1 MAPRGLNVASLLVAG
16 ALLGG
21 GCAHRTVVQAPT
33 AVDAPARVELT
44 ATPFFPQTRYQCGPA
59 ALATVLAAQG
69 RDADPE
75 ALVAQVYLPARRG
88 SLQAEIVAAA
98 RSEGLLAVPIAP
110 SLDALLAEIAAGRPV
125 LVLQNLGLD
134 WLPRWHYAVA
144 IGYDLAAQQLI
155 LRSGTE
161 PRRLTRL
168 DVFKRTWDRS
178 GRWGI
183 VVVPPGEVPAS
194 ATPATYLEAVSAMEA
209 LGHADAARTG
219 YRAASGQWPDHAV
232 AWLGLG
238 NAEYALAQYD
248 EAEVAYRRA
257 LAIAPTEF
265 PAWNNLAYAL
275 AARRCTQLARESAQ
289 CAVRLAPENA
299 VPGQTLGEMDAL
311 IPHANEACRPLPPCP
326 AS

>member
-1 MAPRGLNVASLLVAG
+1 VIAGVLLAS
-16 ALLGG
+16 
-21 GCAHRTVVQAPT
+21 GCAHRTVVPAP
-33 AVDAPARVELT
+33 VGFDAPARVELSE
-44 ATPFFPQTRYQCGPA
+44 TPFFPQTRYQCGPA

-69 RDADPE
+69 RAADPD
-75 ALVAQVYLPARRG
+75 ALVDRVYLPARRG

-98 RSEGLLAVPIAP
+98 RGEGLLAVTVAP
-110 SLDALLAEIAAGRPV
+110 TLDALLAEIAAGRPV

-144 IGYDLAAQQLI
+144 IGYDLAARQLI

-168 DVFKRTWDRS
+168 DVFARTWDRS

-183 VVVPPGEVPAS
+183 VVLPPGEVPAS
-194 ATPATYLEAVSAMEA
+194 ATPARYLEAVSALEA
-209 LGHADAARTG
+209 LGHVHAAQAG
-219 YRAASGQWPDHAV
+219 YRAASRQWPEHTV

-238 NAEYALAQYD
+238 NAEYALANYGD
-248 EAEVAYRRA
+248 AEAAFRRA
-257 LAIAPTEF
+257 LALAPGEF
-265 PAWNNLAYAL
+265 SAWNNLAYAL
-275 AARRCTQLARESAQ
+275 AARRCTRLARDSAQ
-289 CAVRLAPENA
+289 CAVRLAPDSA

-311 IPHANEACRPLPPCP
+311 ATHADEACRPLPPCP